1 MLAPSSATA
10 VAMKSTKADPI
21 DVLRIRRHQPTRLEG
36 FVDASFAFV
45 VTLLVISI
53 GHTPS
58 TVPEMLHALR
68 GIPAFALCFF
78 LVVRLWKAHRDW
90 SRYYDLDD
98 RTSISLSLALVFL
111 VMVFVHPL
119 RLLFA
124 LLFSWISAGYLVDQP
139 VGLQNVEELRWAFE
153 VYGIGFA
160 TIAGLFALLYR
171 HALQQAVAIGL
182 DALEV
187 LATRMNVALWAALG
201 GLAALSTLSAA
212 LLPFQ
217 NNQPW
222 VFTIPGTIYA
232 LSGIVT
238 TLIKRHYTRR
248 IGELTPIT

>member
-1 MLAPSSATA
+1 MASRPVTSAPRI
-10 VAMKSTKADPI
+10 D

-68 GIPAFALCFF
+68 GVPAFALCFF

-98 RTSISLSLALVFL
+98 RTSIFLSLALVFL

-124 LLFSWISAGYLVDQP
+124 LLLAWISAGYLVDQP
-139 VGLQNVEELRWAFE
+139 VGLYDVEELRWAFE
-153 VYGIGFA
+153 VYGVGFA

-171 HALQQAVAIGL
+171 HALRRAADIGL
-182 DALEV
+182 DARELI
-187 LATRMNVALWAALG
+187 ATRMHVAIWSCMA

-212 LLPFQ
+212 LLPFR
-217 NNQPW
+217 NNQPF
-222 VFTIPGTIYA
+222 VFTLPGLVYCLTSIIA
-232 LSGIVT
+232 P
-238 TLIKRHYTRR
+238 LIRRHYTQR
-248 IGELTPIT
+248 LALLPAAA

>member
-1 MLAPSSATA
+1 MDSLPHI
-10 VAMKSTKADPI
+10 D

-78 LVVRLWKAHRDW
+78 LVARLWKSHRDW

-98 RTSISLSLALVFL
+98 PTSVFLSLALVFL

-124 LLFSWISAGYLVDQP
+124 LLFHWISAGYLVDQP
-139 VGLQNVEELRWAFE
+139 VGLHNVEELRWAFE

-160 TIAGLFALLYR
+160 TISGLFALLYR
-171 HALQQAVAIGL
+171 HALRHGADIGL
-182 DALEV
+182 DAGEM
-187 LATRMNVALWAALG
+187 LATRMHMAIWSSMIA
-201 GLAALSTLSAA
+201 LAALSALSAA
-212 LLPFQ
+212 LLPFHDD
-217 NNQPW
+217 QPF
-222 VFTIPGTIYA
+222 VFMIPGLGYA
-232 LSGIVT
+232 LTGFIAPQIRRHYRRRLALLPVT
-238 TLIKRHYTRR
+238 T
-248 IGELTPIT
+248 

>member
-1 MLAPSSATA
+1 
-10 VAMKSTKADPI
+10 MKSTRLDPT

-36 FVDASFAFV
+36 FIDASFAFV

-90 SRYYDLDD
+90 SRYYDLED

-124 LLFSWISAGYLVDQP
+124 LLFSWVSAGYLVDQP

-160 TIAGLFALLYR
+160 AIAGLFALLYR
-171 HALQQAVAIGL
+171 HALRRSGDIGL
-182 DALEV
+182 DAREL
-187 LATRMNVALWAALG
+187 LATRMHMAIWSSMA

-212 LLPFQ
+212 VLPFHANQPFVFTLPGLLYSLTGILAPQIRRHCTQRLALLP
-217 NNQPW
+217 NA
-222 VFTIPGTIYA
+222 T
-232 LSGIVT
+232 
-238 TLIKRHYTRR
+238 
-248 IGELTPIT
+248 